1 MALKI
6 EDYAIIGD
14 CKTAALVG
22 RDGSI
27 DWLCWPRF
35 DSAAC
40 FAALLGTPE
49 NGRWLI
55 APKHP
60 VRGVSRH
67 YRPGT
72 LVLETEFLTETGSAT
87 IVDFMP
93 PGDGTNLVRIAIGQ
107 SGRVEFRTDFVVR
120 FNYGATVP
128 WVSRL
133 DGGTIDAIAG
143 PERLVLRT
151 SVALY
156 GEDLKTVGEFAV
168 DAGESVPFVLSYG
181 PSFRSPPPA
190 TDAFDALAVFH
201 QRGGRRCAEFRGPVG
216 ATKKL
221 RDRRACRARSSSRM
235 QNALTRAIHDR
246 IPLVLDKA
254 DIWP

>member
-143 PERLVLRT
+143 PARLVLRT

-156 GEDLKTVGEFAV
+156 GEGLETVGEFTV
-168 DAGESVPFVLSYG
+168 DARESLPFL
-181 PSFRSPPPA
+181 PSHLPPFHTPPPP
-190 TDAFDALAVFH
+190 THPFHALYT
-201 QRGGRRCAEFRGPVG
+201 P
-216 ATKKL
+216 T
-221 RDRRACRARSSSRM
+221 
-235 QNALTRAIHDR
+235 
-246 IPLVLDKA
+246 
-254 DIWP
+254 

>member
-60 VRGVSRH
+60 VRGVSRR

-72 LVLETEFLTETGSAT
+72 LVLETEFQTETGSAT

-107 SGRVEFRTDFVVR
+107 SGRVEFRTDLWCVSTTGRQCHGSVDWTAGRSMRLSSYAPTGGIVAAATTSLPEHLGGVR
-120 FNYGATVP
+120 NWDYRYC
-128 WVSRL
+128 W
-133 DGGTIDAIAG
+133 
-143 PERLVLRT
+143 
-151 SVALY
+151 
-156 GEDLKTVGEFAV
+156 
-168 DAGESVPFVLSYG
+168 
-181 PSFRSPPPA
+181 
-190 TDAFDALAVFH
+190 
-201 QRGGRRCAEFRGPVG
+201 
-216 ATKKL
+216 L
-221 RDRRACRARSSSRM
+221 RDATFTLLALMHLGYYEEARAWRDWLIRA
-235 QNALTRAIHDR
+235 
-246 IPLVLDKA
+246 
-254 DIWP
+254 